1 VVVIRLALV
10 VIRLYTS
17 SSFRVFNEP
26 LLILLTNNEQTK
38 SQHPLCFTAYIL
50 TEGIKKLLSVEA
62 ERDSVGYNTEN
73 GHGAGCGR
81 ILVTRGPR
89 GGSDEYYM

>member
-1 VVVIRLALV
+1 VV

-38 SQHPLCFTAYIL
+38 SQDPLCFTAYIL
-50 TEGIKKLLSVEA
+50 TEGIKKLLSIEA
-62 ERDSVGYNTEN
+62 ERDPVGYNTEN

-81 ILVTRGPR
+81 TLLVTRGTR